1 MALNFGLG
9 FSFRGNDLGLG
20 KAVNGLSRDFR
31 SLGKEMLGLQR
42 MQTMLAALSFDRLNE
57 LGDKLKTLGTGGQE
71 LTDSIDETFTG
82 YSKELSKFGV
92 AVGKTGEEMKT
103 FKKAASSMAYGLNM
117 DVGAAVKA
125 LYGFDAGTKD
135 LKVADILAK
144 LGVDSAK
151 TLAKFSEQAGVDA
164 AKFSYNLLQM
174 GVNSHLGADA
184 VARIAQEATLFGQE
198 SNTLNESLGAM
209 DELTALLHTRSIL
222 GDSPKAVES
231 FGKQTFGAARALYAL
246 TQDGAHAKEAAFE
259 LASVL
264 TKSKKGF
271 ADLLVGSATALPDF
285 TKAFAAYGPGVDAA
299 FEAMKQ
305 GPQEFMKTLAEVVDR
320 TEKNGGD
327 VEAALALFRPH
338 MEASLGEKTTEML
351 VGNLGDAKKRAMLIG
366 GVAKDASKVSL
377 GEIAKTYE
385 TGLTAAAI
393 FERQQQGFMHRFRNL
408 STVSTNQFLSDSQAS
423 FNSFG
428 AKMEKVAAEGG
439 PLSLVIGK
447 LADIQ
452 KYGAKG
458 LFPANLQGPLAAL
471 GTAAETLIGPLA
483 KLRSIGIDLMSPFGA
498 LVGVFAGLGAK
509 MLSNF
514 VTIEDQVGPAL
525 EKMALTTAE
534 RTSIIA
540 SMALEETGKE
550 IIVFMK
556 EKLPRYLETGIK
568 FISNFARKLLSGG
581 LFGDGAITGDKDTD
595 AILNAVIFTLKEA
608 FGKALAF
615 AKEMFTGFMSG
626 LMGEKIDPKAGD
638 ATVIGGAI
646 GTMLHDALIFAFGEA
661 KKALTGMWGGLMGD
675 PLAEDAGTSETL
687 GHSLGETLRVAFDF
701 ALEELK
707 TYMAGWWDRMV
718 AIWNDPNKTFMEKV
732 KAWFGESLP
741 LLIAGAIIGL
751 TFFGPII
758 AAFASLAGFIF
769 KLAFTALWE
778 HSLKQVF
785 INIATKMWGWF
796 LRFGK
801 FLLNG
806 IGTIIR
812 GIASFLWNVLTT
824 VFRTIVGALGAAG
837 LIVVAAFV
845 AFFVGMFTMAEQE
858 GDTFQ
863 ETWDRMWNTIFTT
876 FQYYGN
882 QIWGALKFVGENVV
896 VIFKNLGAGIA
907 NFFLGTWDSVMEIA
921 TTGYNFMTKI
931 TNSLVAVLLSP
942 ITMMFQVIGKLISGL
957 GDMIANNPSISS
969 LFDIDPAT
977 VAGLQNTGKALQ
989 DMKSTD
995 IIPAAEKMA
1004 DHVKSRRYDM
1014 LDFADFDGGP
1024 SLGQMLLDINGPE
1037 KAPAKETEAE
1047 LEQRRKDFRKEQGK
1061 GALTEAELEKARKD
1075 SRARRGERALTEAEL
1090 KKERKDSLAKRGGLP
1105 DLAMGG
1111 LPDLAMGA
1119 GVLADK
1125 GGPTDWVSVASANK
1139 ENSAAVVSALENP
1152 KWAADQITEAAKQ
1165 TAILETI
1172 RKVLEENRASNAA
1185 AAAGT
1190 RTGTRSGTRSSSP
1203 AAGAA
1208 RTTSPAPLSPR
1219 SGTGHHGLPPP

>member
-1 MALNFGLG
+1 MSLNFGLG

-20 KAVNGLSRDFR
+20 KAINGLSRDFR

-42 MQTMLAALSFDRLNE
+42 LQTMLAALSFDRLNE

-71 LTDSIDETFTG
+71 LTDTLDETFTG

-117 DVGAAVKA
+117 DVGVAAKA
-125 LYGFDAGTKD
+125 LYAFEAGTKD

-164 AKFSYNLLQM
+164 EKFSYSLLQM

-222 GDSPKAVES
+222 GDSPKAVAS

-366 GVAKDASKVSL
+366 GVAKDASEVSL

-483 KLRSIGIDLMSPFGA
+483 KLRSIGINLFSPFGA
-498 LVGVFAGLGAK
+498 LVGVFAGLGAEL
-509 MLSNF
+509 LSNYL
-514 VTIEDQVGPAL
+514 TIEDQVGPTL
-525 EKMALTTAE
+525 EEMGLSAGE

-540 SMALEETGKE
+540 RMALEKTGKE

-556 EKLPRYLETGIK
+556 EKLPGYLETGIK
-568 FISNFARKLLSGG
+568 FISNFARKVLSGG
-581 LFGDGAITGDKDTD
+581 IFGDGPITGDKDTD
-595 AILNAVIFTLKEA
+595 AILKAVMFTLKEA
-608 FGKALAF
+608 FTKALAF
-615 AKEMFTGFMSG
+615 AKEMFSG
-626 LMGEKIDPKAGD
+626 LMDGLMGKKIDPKAGD

-646 GTMLHDALIFAFGEA
+646 GTMLHDALVFAFGEA
-661 KKALTGMWGGLMGD
+661 KKALVGMWAGLMGD
-675 PLAEDAGTSETL
+675 PLAKDAGTSESL
-687 GHSLGETLRVAFDF
+687 GHSLGETLRAAFDF
-701 ALEELK
+701 ALGELK
-707 TYMAGWWDRMV
+707 TYLAGWWDRMV
-718 AIWNDPNKTFMEKV
+718 VIWNDPNKTFEEKV

-741 LLIAGAIIGL
+741 LLIAGSILAV
-751 TFFGPII
+751 TFLGPITAALISAFATIAVTLLKLLGPWMWKNAVWPALKWLGTKLWSGITGLWKNILWPAVRWLGTQLWRAFTGIIQGIAGAIGAAGAIVLVAI
-758 AAFASLAGFIF
+758 AAFFAS
-769 KLAFTALWE
+769 
-778 HSLKQVF
+778 
-785 INIATKMWGWF
+785 M
-796 LRFGK
+796 
-801 FLLNG
+801 
-806 IGTIIR
+806 
-812 GIASFLWNVLTT
+812 
-824 VFRTIVGALGAAG
+824 
-837 LIVVAAFV
+837 FV
-845 AFFVGMFTMAEQE
+845 MAEEE
-858 GDTFQ
+858 GDTFAQ
-863 ETWDRMWNTIFTT
+863 TWDRMWNNIFTT
-876 FQYYGN
+876 IQWYGN
-882 QIWGALKFVGENVV
+882 HIYEFVKWV
-896 VIFKNLGAGIA
+896 
-907 NFFLGTWDSVMEIA
+907 A
-921 TTGYNFMTKI
+921 TNFMTVWENVGAAI
-931 TNSLVAVLLSP
+931 SNVFIGVWYGIRVGFVTVYNFIAGLMNDLVNVVASPLAALSRA
-942 ITMMFQVIGKLISGL
+942 IGDLISGV
-957 GDMIANNPSISS
+957 A
-969 LFDIDPAT
+969 DI
-977 VAGLQNTGKALQ
+977 
-989 DMKSTD
+989 
-995 IIPAAEKMA
+995 AAENPWIAGKLGVDAKSIEAMRSAGKLFQETETEDMAKTPFAKMTA
-1004 DHVKSRRYDM
+1004 DDPEFLAMK
-1014 LDFADFDGGP
+1014 DFAAKGGVKT
-1024 SLGQMLLDINGPE
+1024 LGEMQFEMNGPE
-1037 KAPAKETEAE
+1037 RIVGATAAE
-1047 LEQRRKDFRKEQGK
+1047 IEQGK
-1061 GALTEAELEKARKD
+1061 KDYRARK
-1075 SRARRGERALTEAEL
+1075 
-1090 KKERKDSLAKRGGLP
+1090 GLP
-1105 DLAMGG
+1105 SLAMGE
-1111 LPDLAMGA
+1111 

-1172 RKVLEENRASNAA
+1172 KQVLQQNRDST

-1190 RTGTRSGTRSSSP
+1190 RAKARGPSP
-1203 AAGAA
+1203 AAGAG
-1208 RTTSPAPLSPR
+1208 RTTTPAPLSPR
-1219 SGTGHHGLPPP
+1219 LGTSSARMAPNR